1 MHDYDLGKMAAGAA
15 APAFGLAAAAG
26 AGLGLLERDA
36 LAALVGS
43 VAIALT
49 GPFCSA

>member
-1 MHDYDLGKMAAGAA
+1 MHDYDLGKMA
-15 APAFGLAAAAG
+15 AAAAG

-36 LAALVGS
+36 LAALAGS

-49 GPFCSA
+49 GR